1 MCIFTND
8 KDIPGHVRLST
19 RTLQYLIIPL
29 LSLALLIVGVLH
41 LEDSCPSQPLLS
53 VWHIVAGST
62 GLVVPILYLLFD
74 DLNPALAK
82 KCPALS
88 EALDNVVVFVLPVY
102 ILFEVCWL
110 VTGTVWV
117 GRTDSTN
124 CDRTIYIFSV
134 VVIVNFWI
142 HILTPLVFM
151 LCLCCFRVGVCSC
164 SLWTFFNNIIEAWT
178 SNVRLLLSLVVSVP
192 LGLSML
198 LVGGFSLQRCSGST
212 TTTQLPANLTVSS
225 LTQTDIEVDIDF
237 IQETSNLV
245 HIPVWL
251 TVSGGLVLL
260 SPVIYFLYD
269 RFCKPEDVN
278 ATVKNISQLSVI
290 LYLLTALAWALVGF
304 VWIFGAQQIE
314 NQNCGHDSNTYWF
327 AFASLIVLNGLMDVW
342 ICFKICV
349 ILYWALISEE

>member
-29 LSLALLIVGVLH
+29 LSAALLIVGVLH

-62 GLVVPILYLLFD
+62 GLVVPLLYLLFD

-102 ILFEVCWL
+102 LLFEVCWL
-110 VTGTVWV
+110 ITGTAWV
-117 GRTDSTN
+117 TQVDPNS
-124 CDRTIYIFSV
+124 CQRTIYIFSV

-142 HILTPLVFM
+142 HILTPLLFM
-151 LCLCCFRVGVCSC
+151 MFLCCSRVGVCSC
-164 SLWTFFNNIIEAWT
+164 PLWTFFNNLMEAWT
-178 SNVRLLLSLVVSVP
+178 SNVRVLLSVLLSLP
-192 LGLSML
+192 LGVSMVV
-198 LVGGFSLQRCSGST
+198 VGGVSLQSCSDPGT
-212 TTTQLPANLTVSS
+212 VTNLTVWSS
-225 LTQTDIEVDIDF
+225 VGDSPQLLDDVE
-237 IQETSNLV
+237 QETSSSL
-245 HIPVWL
+245 HIPLWL
-251 TVSGGLVLL
+251 TVSGALVLL
-260 SPVIYFLYD
+260 APLIYFLYD
-269 RFCKPEDVN
+269 KFCKPEDVN
-278 ATVKNISQLSVI
+278 QTIKNICQAVVI
-290 LYLLTALAWALVGF
+290 LYLLAALASALLGF
-304 VWIFGAQQIE
+304 VWIFGAEQIE
-314 NQNCGHDSNTYWF
+314 NPQCGHDSNTYWF
-327 AFASLIVLNGLMDVW
+327 AFSSLILLNGLMDVW